1 MIFFFEKV
9 VVNQLIYK
17 SANINLSKKKNN
29 EQKEYVFAVAAIFFA
44 VLFLVTLFY
53 VKYSNENS
61 TIDSEQKQ
69 QESISSVVYKR

>member
-1 MIFFFEKV
+1 MST
-9 VVNQLIYK
+9 N
-17 SANINLSKKKNN
+17 NINLSTKKNN
-29 EQKEYVFAVAAIFFA
+29 EQKEFVFAVVAIFFA